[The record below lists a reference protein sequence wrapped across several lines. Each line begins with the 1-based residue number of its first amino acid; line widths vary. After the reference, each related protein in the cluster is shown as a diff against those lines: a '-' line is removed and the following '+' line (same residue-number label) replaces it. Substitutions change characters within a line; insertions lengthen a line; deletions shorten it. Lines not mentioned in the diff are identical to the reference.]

1 MVVSPTTTRTASEGW
16 NRDRY
21 QRSTSARVMAETD
34 AFVPEP
40 EAGFAYGCPSP

>member
-16 NRDRY
+16 KRDRY
-21 QRSTSARVMAETD
+21 QRSTSARVSAETE

-40 EAGFAYGCPSP
+40 DIGFA